1 MWLNCK
7 VIKKCQPPSPPFISA
22 STSPFQVYP
31 PFLAKNFVPT
41 QVTQFSEGGGGVFNY
56 VYITAFACN
65 AKTFAIAILVFLLLL
80 YFLLVA
86 VFPETAKSFFI
97 NVSSFLT
104 QETWDQDCT
113 YFTGHTKSS
122 LRKNCSFKL
131 LLATSRAYEKSCHY
145 LW

>member
-122 LRKNCSFKL
+122 LRKNCSFK
-131 LLATSRAYEKSCHY
+131 SCPY